1 MYGGWFW
8 IRVVSFSPQ
17 KEKKKTFRY
26 SHSIM
31 IHLVLPHNMYVD
43 PFSNE
48 QFLFSDFP
56 IFCFSHF
63 QISTSEIACFYK
75 KNPVL
80 RWGIQLLGIC
90 GIVQLRSSFWLTT
103 CLRSEGE
110 SLASSARKMRVFS
123 QKRVACGVV
132 LKLQRVH
139 ILEIC
144 VSHSWRLYSL
154 PARWQVLQGIHFS

>member
-1 MYGGWFW
+1 MNKFY
-8 IRVVSFSPQ
+8 
-17 KEKKKTFRY
+17 
-26 SHSIM
+26 
-31 IHLVLPHNMYVD
+31 
-43 PFSNE
+43 
-48 QFLFSDFP
+48 FP
-56 IFCFSHF
+56 IFYFSHF

-154 PARWQVLQGIHFS
+154 PARWQVSQGIFFFRNVRTSFHINVFVPFHSPDTQRNFQFSFSLGRRWRDSFLKV